1 MTAEQ
6 LDIFGWVDEGK
17 AQPEQPKI
25 RPKKLKPKPKPKPK
39 PKQEKPV
46 ETNPGP
52 KKVKLKLKTG
62 EVAYQCME
70 CDDEPTI
77 YDRIK
82 PMAKCPIC
90 NVLLEVIEEKI
101 PEIKTEA
108 TKGWL

>member
-1 MTAEQ
+1 MAAEQ

-17 AQPEQPKI
+17 AQPEKPVS

-39 PKQEKPV
+39 PKQEKP
-46 ETNPGP
+46 EP
-52 KKVKLKLKTG
+52 KKLKLKLKAG

-70 CDDEPTI
+70 CDQEPTI

-90 NVLLEVIEEKI
+90 NVLLEVVEEKI

>member
-1 MTAEQ
+1 MAAEQ

-17 AQPEQPKI
+17 AQPE
-25 RPKKLKPKPKPKPK
+25 
-39 PKQEKPV
+39 KPV
-46 ETNPGP
+46 NRL
-52 KKVKLKLKTG
+52 KKLKLKAG

-90 NVLLEVIEEKI
+90 NVLLEVVEEKI

>member
-1 MTAEQ
+1 MAAEQ
-6 LDIFGWVDEGK
+6 LDIFGWVDGGM
-17 AQPEQPKI
+17 AQPKKPESKPEKPKPAPKPKKPVEPKLE
-25 RPKKLKPKPKPKPK
+25 PKKL
-39 PKQEKPV
+39 
-46 ETNPGP
+46 
-52 KKVKLKLKTG
+52 KLKLKTG

-90 NVLLEVIEEKI
+90 NVLLEVVDEKI